1 MRLRISRRDFWM
13 SVALC
18 LMKGDHDEYNQW
30 PFSKPVSFIIIHP
43 DDTNR
48 NYKKTFTRHLTH
60 PEAFPNFEKP
70 EDHNLG
76 HGFGNFI
83 SLMKLDNSGY
93 VKQETLILRCELR
106 F

>member
-1 MRLRISRRDFWM
+1 MRLCISSARDCM

-18 LMKGDHDEYNQW
+18 LMKGDHDKYNQW

-43 DDTNR
+43 DDNNR
-48 NYKKTFTRHLTH
+48 NYKKTLTRHLTH
-60 PEAFPNFEKP
+60 SEGFPNFKRP
-70 EDHNLG
+70 LCDNGG
-76 HGFGNFI
+76 HGFKNFI
-83 SLMKLDNSGY
+83 SVQQLNEGGY